1 MCHGE
6 NLVLSV
12 YLYKKSSEIYN
23 FDFLENSEEKVVVIC
38 PHPMAA
44 DSLRSKISD
53 PSRAEVITI
62 SKFSSDLLK
71 EIDSEIVLKRK
82 ADLLGQL
89 ATIWKKKLS
98 DFAADSFFDSF
109 NLFTELRGYTL
120 DFEMI
125 KEVLP
130 FYDEAIQ
137 KSLPI
142 YWMYFEQLGI
152 IDEHKANE
160 ILSHNLKVGIKDE
173 VETTY
178 LFWGFN
184 HINSGQVDLFNSLSI
199 RNKVII
205 PFSEEVFKQTRPG
218 DWIRWFKADE
228 IKEELA
234 SFEKNIKTYFFP
246 KKRLAQKLKD
256 VLSVEDP
263 KQLLLG
269 EKKVTLDSCLEVSVS
284 PTQFRTT
291 ADLFSAYTKR
301 AIDEIENFVGEGIE
315 TESLVEMIQEKV
327 NTQLIK
333 GVEEKN
339 FRLLKVYSALLKII
353 NSYRELSEDNEEFKF
368 YDIQV
373 IREIV
378 NLNLPRDY
386 FAPIMDTDDSI
397 SILGLNELESS
408 KEEDTL
414 FLLND
419 SYQGVKK
426 GGSKYQE
433 DIMKFL
439 SSLGPIQRPELEF
452 LIVREKFREL
462 LDTNKVT
469 FCIQEGLVESDRN
482 WSEFFRGIEFDREEI
497 FKSRE
502 IVDKN
507 VLDTNGKT
515 FDQKV
520 SASKLQTYIDCPR
533 KFFYTYL
540 ERREI
545 DANNSRDLRPNEIGS
560 LEHEVIEKYFE
571 KSKVWSEEILKEVVS
586 EVYKNFVQENRK
598 YLSEVKEKISLYEI
612 YNYSE
617 NGIKYI
623 LNILEALPGSIIT
636 FEDYLADKEFVS
648 GRIDCLIKFEDKVI
662 ILDFKRSGYS
672 IPNKSEVEKFTKI
685 QLPFYL
691 KHFGGEIQDVLF
703 WGFVNLS
710 DTDECLIIHGAHE
723 LAMDFLD
730 KAGLAKK
737 QRKSAFDDVAGWF
750 SEYCEYEDSVIEELK
765 SEVAWKAEPAKD
777 DTCTFCSVSNLCT
790 RGSL

>member
-6 NLVLSV
+6 KLVLSV
-12 YLYKKSSEIYN
+12 YLYQNSTEIYN
-23 FDFLENSEEKVVVIC
+23 LDLLQNKEEKVVVIC

-44 DSLRSKISD
+44 DSLRSKMSD

-62 SKFSSDLLK
+62 SKFSSDLLGRIDE
-71 EIDSEIVLKRK
+71 EIILKRK

-98 DFAADSFFDSF
+98 DYAADSFFDSF

-137 KSLPI
+137 NSLPI

-152 IDEHKANE
+152 VDEHKANE
-160 ILSHNLKVGIKDE
+160 ILSHHLKIGIEDE

-184 HINSGQVDLFNSLSI
+184 HINSGQVDLIDSLSI

-205 PFSEEVFKQTRPG
+205 PFSKEVFKQTRNG

-228 IKEELA
+228 LSEEVLDFHKDVK
-234 SFEKNIKTYFFP
+234 SYFFP

-256 VLSVEDP
+256 VLELEEIE
-263 KQLLLG
+263 QILLA
-269 EKKVTLDSCLEVSVS
+269 EKKISLDSCLEVSVL

-301 AIDEIENFVGEGIE
+301 VVNEVEKFVGEGVQ
-315 TESLVEMIQEKV
+315 SVDLVNEL
-327 NTQLIK
+327 NTKISNELKKDIT
-333 GVEEKN
+333 EKN
-339 FRLLKVYSALLKII
+339 FRLLKVYSSILKVIEG
-353 NSYRELSEDNEEFKF
+353 YRELSDDNEFIKF
-368 YDIQV
+368 YDVQV
-373 IREIV
+373 IREIIS
-378 NLNLPRDY
+378 LNLPRDY
-386 FAPIMDTDDSI
+386 FAPITDTDKTI
-397 SILGLNELESS
+397 NLLGLNELESS
-408 KEEDTL
+408 EDVHTL
-414 FLLND
+414 LVLTD

-462 LDTNKVT
+462 LVQGNMT
-469 FCIQEGLVESDRN
+469 FCVQEGFVEADRS
-482 WSEFFRGIEFDREEI
+482 WSEFFRGVNFLREEI
-497 FKSRE
+497 NNSKSVE
-502 IVDKN
+502 VKN
-507 VLDTNGKT
+507 VLDTEGRV
-515 FDQKV
+515 FDKKV
-520 SASKLQTYIDCPR
+520 SASKLQTYIDCPK

-540 ERREI
+540 ERKEI
-545 DANNSRDLRPNEIGS
+545 DASNSRDLRPNEIGS

-571 KSKVWSEEILKEVVS
+571 KTKIWNELLLRETVS
-586 EVYKNFVQENRK
+586 EVYREFVSENRK
-598 YLSEVKEKISLYEI
+598 ALGKLKEKISLYEI

-617 NGIKYI
+617 NGVKYI
-623 LNILEALPGSIIT
+623 LNILETMPGCTVS
-636 FEDYLADKEFVS
+636 FEDYLADKDFVS
-648 GRIDCLIKFEDKVI
+648 GRVDCIIRFEDKFI
-662 ILDFKRSGYS
+662 ILDFKRSGFS
-672 IPNKSEVEKFTKI
+672 IPNKSEIEKFSKI

-710 DTDECLIIHGAHE
+710 DTDESLLIHGGHD
-723 LAMDFLD
+723 LGLDFMER
-730 KAGLAKK
+730 AGLSKK
-737 QRKSAFDDVAGWF
+737 SRKSSFDDMSSWF
-750 SEYCEYEDSVIEELK
+750 SDYCEFEDEVIEELK
-765 SEVAWKAEPAKD
+765 NESLWRANPSKD
-777 DTCTFCSVSNLCT
+777 DVCTFCSVSNLCS
-790 RGSL
+790 RGSV